1 MEIAY
6 QRFAKIKVGW
16 KQGSSKH
23 IEICHLMKDVEETSN
38 IFDMQN
44 LRLAL
49 DASDAN
55 WMDTPITNEE
65 VAEHFSK

>member
-1 MEIAY
+1 
-6 QRFAKIKVGW
+6 
-16 KQGSSKH
+16 
-23 IEICHLMKDVEETSN
+23 MKDVEETSN